1 MVRLVGPLTGTPALG
16 FATCIPTSQEL
27 LHHGKLAAASYPEQS
42 LRLTAPGLG
51 PQNFIGP
58 SGQLSAQQ
66 GTWAFWELRLKAKV
80 VSVPRVTEER
90 GPCCGQARIG
100 PIPVALGVHAR
111 ALWTL
116 FAIKLL

>member
-1 MVRLVGPLTGTPALG
+1 MENLLQLLT
-16 FATCIPTSQEL
+16 QR
-27 LHHGKLAAASYPEQS
+27 KASDLQHQAWAHKS
-42 LRLTAPGLG
+42 
-51 PQNFIGP
+51 FIGP